1 MTTLLTLIALAPAAG
16 WTPLWD
22 GKTLQGFHQLGG
34 KAAYSVEKGTI
45 VGRTVLGTP
54 NSFLVTDRPYGDFE
68 LEYEVMVD
76 PTLNSG
82 VQIRSASVPG
92 YKNGVVHGY
101 QVEIDPSNRAWSGG
115 IYDEERRGWLQDN
128 TKNSD
133 AAKNAFKNGQWNKYR
148 VVAKGDHLQTWVNGI
163 KIADLNDSVSTYGFI
178 GLQVHSHDKA
188 GSEVRWRNLK
198 IKDNGIPGMNPPKG
212 GKWLLKGEGDLKN
225 WTSERNPGAPC
236 PWDWKGEYLEI
247 KQGGGDMISRDKYTD
262 MQLHVEFQTEE
273 NGKEGQANGNSGV
286 YIMQSYEVQILNSA
300 PRGPKDNEC
309 GGIYTVKAPDYA
321 MAYKAGEWQAYDI
334 TFTAPKWEGD
344 KKIADARI
352 TVYHNGVL
360 IHKDVAIPHT
370 TGGGVAEA
378 PGARPFRLQDHGNKN
393 RFRNIWIQ
401 AKK

>member
-1 MTTLLTLIALAPAAG
+1 MIFLPLIATVAG

-22 GKTLQGFHQLGG
+22 GKTLNGFHQLGG
-34 KAAYSVEKGTI
+34 KATYAVENGTI

-68 LEYEVMVD
+68 LEYEVKVD
-76 PTLNSG
+76 PALNSG

-92 YKNGVVHGY
+92 YRNGVVHGY

-128 TKNSD
+128 TKNSE
-133 AAKNAFKNGQWNKYR
+133 AAKNAFRNHQWNKYR

-163 KIADLNDSVSTYGFI
+163 KIADLHDAVSRSGFI
-178 GLQVHSHDKA
+178 GLQVHSHFREGA
-188 GSEVRWRNLK
+188 EVRWRNLR
-198 IKDNGIPGMNPPKG
+198 IKDNGIPGANPPRG
-212 GKWLLKGEGDLKN
+212 GKWLLRNEGDLKN
-225 WTSERNPGAPC
+225 WTSERTPGAPA
-236 PWDWKGEYLEI
+236 PWTWMGDCLEI
-247 KQGGGDMISRDKYTD
+247 KPGSGDLISRDKYTD
-262 MQLHVEFQTEE
+262 MQLHVEFMTEE

-321 MAYKAGEWQAYDI
+321 MALPAGQWQTYDI
-334 TFTAPKWEGD
+334 DFTAPKWEGS
-344 KKIADARI
+344 KKVADARI

-370 TGGGVAEA
+370 TGGGVAEN
-378 PGARPFRLQDHGNKN
+378 PSPRPFRLQDHGNRN
-393 RFRNIWIQ
+393 RFRNIWIR
-401 AKK
+401 AKR